1 LTENRLVL
9 DAQLVE
15 IRPLRLTPGGVPV
28 LECLL
33 AHRSRQSEADVERE
47 VSCELRAVALGEQA
61 RLLAAVRPGSLLK
74 VEGFIA
80 ARSLKSRSPV
90 LHVNTVKFLE
100 GTNHG
105 LWKQAEA

>member
-15 IRPLRLTPGGVPV
+15 LNPLRMTPAGVPMV
-28 LECLL
+28 ECLL
-33 AHRSRQSEADVERE
+33 AHRSRQWEAGAERE
-47 VSCELRAVALGEQA
+47 VSCELRAVVLGELA
-61 RLLAAVRPGSLLK
+61 RLVAAASPGTAAR

-90 LHVNTVKFLE
+90 LHVNTVEFLE

-105 LWKQAEA
+105 FW